1 MVMMIKKKTGH
12 VMYSV
17 LLIKNSRQ
25 IKKSNTLYMNLH
37 SHMNTKLKIL
47 ISVPW
52 TKIFVPSIIRYSNQF
67 FLDVNP
73 NDERP

>member
-1 MVMMIKKKTGH
+1 MMIKKKTGH
-12 VMYSV
+12 VIHCPY
-17 LLIKNSRQ
+17 KKFRQ

-47 ISVPW
+47 TSLSW